1 MSESAS
7 SCPTCKKQIVQR
19 CGESLTNLSSLR
31 TDKHQ
36 EIYGHCSKIALAGV
50 LKVDVAL
57 YFALFSKFF
66 TLARLL
72 TLQSGQQCS

>member
-36 EIYGHCSKIALAGV
+36 EINGHCSEIALAGI

-57 YFALFSKFF
+57 HFALFGEFF
-66 TLARLL
+66 ALARFLAL
-72 TLQSGQQCS
+72 GSGQQSS